1 MGENVPMSDAER
13 IERLEA
19 KVAELEALLR
29 EHLIRC
35 PGTHEARAPQG
46 EAEAI

>member
-1 MGENVPMSDAER
+1 MSDAER
-13 IERLEA
+13 IERLEV

-29 EHLIRC
+29 EHLIKC
-35 PGTHEARAPQG
+35 PGTRETQPPA